1 MRFYASFHVMFSKEL
16 FLLNLI
22 LLGPRSPRGG
32 GRGVV
37 NKAVRKSSGFFFYFS
52 QIIGKIVNM

>member
-32 GRGVV
+32 GGGV
-37 NKAVRKSSGFFFYFS
+37 NTAVRKSSGFSFFNFS
-52 QIIGKIVNM
+52 QIIGKIVKM